1 MQLRPRRLALVAAVL
16 FVVLVALGGRRVAWP
31 SLLQGDVDLFRA
43 AVHALVG
50 WAWGHCPVAWGGRD
64 HVGRLLA
71 NLLLG
76 NVVLLLRLLL
86 NGLTAF
92 LVDTLLA
99 VVVVVTLINVEV
111 LRVVAL

>member
-1 MQLRPRRLALVAAVL
+1 M
-16 FVVLVALGGRRVAWP
+16 
-31 SLLQGDVDLFRA
+31 
-43 AVHALVG
+43 
-50 WAWGHCPVAWGGRD
+50 
-64 HVGRLLA
+64 
-71 NLLLG
+71 LLG